1 MTTAYNAYRTAR
13 TLAENGRRSSDALTH
28 ADIDAA
34 ADLAGAARPTSGDD
48 RNNVRLALDAIGDI
62 R

>member
-1 MTTAYNAYRTAR
+1 MSAYDAYRTAR
-13 TLAENGRRSSDALTH
+13 FLAVEGRTDSDAVSR

-34 ADLAGAARPTSGDD
+34 ADLAGVNRPASADD
-48 RNNVRLALDAIGDI
+48 RHTVRAALDAIGEL

>member
-1 MTTAYNAYRTAR
+1 VTAYDAYLTAR
-13 TLAENGRRSSDALTH
+13 TLAADGRHDSDAVTH

-34 ADLAGAARPTSGDD
+34 ADLAGARRPAGSDD
-48 RNNVRLALDAIGDI
+48 RHTVRTALDAIGEG